1 MVLKDVL
8 PLCIQMRGDLC
19 KSLRVCF
26 VKSFQFRQ
34 GTSTQYQR
42 LFNACHLML
51 YYLSISINHL
61 RIVRLQYFPHK
72 HIANLKRDLRS
83 SPDLNSLAFKTCQ
96 SWLCFMTYASQFD
109 FCTEHKSYT
118 RGLAGLWNTSSSWRL
133 LLHNIIKEEAI
144 FQNSTFLRTLT
155 FPCRCICASPENFTN
170 LFENT
175 NCFFSLLN

>member
-1 MVLKDVL
+1 MVLKGVL

-51 YYLSISINHL
+51 YYLSQSI
-61 RIVRLQYFPHK
+61 IF
-72 HIANLKRDLRS
+72 ANLMRTSEVHLISTVWLSRHV
-83 SPDLNSLAFKTCQ
+83 SLGFVLHQ
-96 SWLCFMTYASQFD
+96 FMTQVSQFD

>member
-1 MVLKDVL
+1 MVAELSVSLWKLAVFKSVNDYATTQLRCIGTLWLCSGVPDKGRAKVKMVLKDVL

-34 GTSTQYQR
+34 GTPTQYQR

-61 RIVRLQYFPHK
+61 RISRPQYFPHK

-83 SPDLNSLAFKTCQ
+83 SPDLNSLAFKTC
-96 SWLCFMTYASQFD
+96 
-109 FCTEHKSYT
+109 
-118 RGLAGLWNTSSSWRL
+118 
-133 LLHNIIKEEAI
+133 
-144 FQNSTFLRTLT
+144 
-155 FPCRCICASPENFTN
+155 
-170 LFENT
+170 
-175 NCFFSLLN
+175 